1 MKNRAAAT
9 GDSIT
14 ALPGGFPVSRRS
26 LMRTALMTTSILVAD
41 NRAIVRRGIL
51 DILAGQP
58 GFRLFAESGDSAH
71 VIARAR
77 ALRPDIIILGPLD
90 GAHPAETCRHLL
102 PELPEVKIVVLAAPE
117 EGAKG
122 LASLAPSVWRYIGD
136 ASAEQLV
143 KSIQAVGRGEA
154 ATGNAGPGLSHRERE
169 ILELLAS
176 GTSNKDI
183 AHSLFLSENTV
194 KTHIRSILEKLHV
207 RNRTQAA
214 AYAARWASF
223 REESK

>member
-1 MKNRAAAT
+1 M
-9 GDSIT
+9 
-14 ALPGGFPVSRRS
+14 
-26 LMRTALMTTSILVAD
+26 AD

-51 DILAGQP
+51 DILASQP
-58 GFRLFAESGDSAH
+58 GFRLFAESGDSDH

-102 PELPEVKIVVLAAPE
+102 AELPEAKIVVLAAPE
-117 EGAKG
+117 EGANG
-122 LASLAPSVWRYIGD
+122 LASLAPRVWRYIGD

-154 ATGNAGPGLSHRERE
+154 ATGNAGPGLSHRETE
-169 ILELLAS
+169 ILGLLAS